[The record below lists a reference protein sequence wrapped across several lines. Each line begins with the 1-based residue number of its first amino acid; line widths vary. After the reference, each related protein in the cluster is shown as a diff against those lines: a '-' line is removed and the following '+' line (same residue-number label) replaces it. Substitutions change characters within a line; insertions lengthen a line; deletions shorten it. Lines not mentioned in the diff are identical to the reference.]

1 MERLGFTKPEILPP
15 RIIIVGDQSAGK
27 NSLIKVI
34 FEIKV
39 PRSLKIYI
47 KCPLNITITANN
59 KLNIS

>member
-27 NSLIKVI
+27 NSQIKVI

-39 PRSLKIYI
+39 PRSLRIYI
-47 KCPLNITITANN
+47 KYPLNIIIIAND
-59 KLNIS
+59 KPGTF